1 MKEFLVKIERVTLK
15 GEPKKKMSQRGEP
28 YTAYSYDVEISAGD
42 DMFLIDKFI
51 MVKEGNTIE
60 EAIKREN
67 LFVGAV
73 GMMKISSSIADYTT
87 KDGKTGRIG
96 RLRIESFN
104 CYNKREDA
112 EAQSM
117 VDAYAQSQ
125 AAMREAAAVQAQMAQ
140 AQAAAV
146 AQQAAQAAAVAPEMP
161 NETVLGDGSGLPF

>member
-15 GEPKKKMSQRGEP
+15 SGPTQKTSQRGEP
-28 YTAYSYDVEISAGD
+28 YTAYIYDVEISAGD

-51 MVKEGNTIE
+51 MVKAGNTIE

-73 GMMKISSSIADYTT
+73 GMMKISSSIGEYT
-87 KDGKTGRIG
+87 KEGKSYRIG
-96 RLRIESFN
+96 RLRIESFD

-112 EAQSM
+112 DAQRM
-117 VDAYAQSQ
+117 IDGANAAQAQ
-125 AAMREAAAVQAQMAQ
+125 AQAAVQAQ

-146 AQQAAQAAAVAPEMP
+146 PPEMP
-161 NETVLGDGSGLPF
+161 TETVMGDGSGLPF

>member
-15 GEPKKKMSQRGEP
+15 SGPTQKTSQRGEP

-60 EAIKREN
+60 EAIKRDN

-87 KDGKTGRIG
+87 KEGKPGRIG
-96 RLRIESFN
+96 RLRIESFA
-104 CYNKREDA
+104 CYNKKEDA
-112 EAQSM
+112 DAQRIIDAQAQS
-117 VDAYAQSQ
+117 AAAAQ
-125 AAMREAAAVQAQMAQ
+125 AAVQAQA
-140 AQAAAV
+140 
-146 AQQAAQAAAVAPEMP
+146 AQQAAQAAVAPEMP
-161 NETVLGDGSGLPF
+161 NETVMGDGSGLPF

>member
-15 GEPKKKMSQRGEP
+15 AEPKKKMSQRGEP

-73 GMMKISSSIADYTT
+73 GMMKISSSIGDYT
-87 KDGKTGRIG
+87 KEGKNYRIG

-104 CYNKREDA
+104 CYNKRDEA
-112 EAQSM
+112 EAQGM
-117 VDAYAQSQ
+117 IDAYAQSQ
-125 AAMREAAAVQAQMAQ
+125 AAMREAAAVQTQMAA
-140 AQAAAV
+140 AQAA

-161 NETVLGDGSGLPF
+161 TETVLGDGSGLPF

>member
-15 GEPKKKMSQRGEP
+15 RGPTQKTSQRGEP

-51 MVKEGNTIE
+51 MVKAGNTIE

-67 LFVGAV
+67 LFAGAV
-73 GMMKISSSIADYTT
+73 GMMKISSSIGEYT
-87 KDGKTGRIG
+87 KEGKSYRIG
-96 RLRIESFN
+96 RLRIESFD

-112 EAQSM
+112 DAQRM
-117 VDAYAQSQ
+117 IDGANAAQAQ
-125 AAMREAAAVQAQMAQ
+125 AQAAVQAQ

-146 AQQAAQAAAVAPEMP
+146 PPEMP
-161 NETVLGDGSGLPF
+161 NETVMGDGSGLPF

>member
-73 GMMKISSSIADYTT
+73 GMMKISSSIGDYT
-87 KDGKTGRIG
+87 KDGKNYRIG

-125 AAMREAAAVQAQMAQ
+125 AAMREVAAVQAQMAQ
-140 AQAAAV
+140 A

-161 NETVLGDGSGLPF
+161 TETVLGDDSGLPF

>member
-60 EAIKREN
+60 DAIKREN

-73 GMMKISSSIADYTT
+73 GMMKISSSIGDYT
-87 KDGKTGRIG
+87 KDGKIG
-96 RLRIESFN
+96 RAS
-104 CYNKREDA
+104 CRER
-112 EAQSM
+112 
-117 VDAYAQSQ
+117 V
-125 AAMREAAAVQAQMAQ
+125 
-140 AQAAAV
+140 
-146 AQQAAQAAAVAPEMP
+146 
-161 NETVLGDGSGLPF
+161 

>member
-51 MVKEGNTIE
+51 MVKEGNTID

-96 RLRIESFN
+96 RLRIENFA
-104 CYNKREDA
+104 CYNKKEDA
-112 EAQSM
+112 DAQRMIDAQVSN
-117 VDAYAQSQ
+117 AYAQS
-125 AAMREAAAVQAQMAQ
+125 AAAAQAAVQAQIAE
-140 AQAAAV
+140 AQAA
-146 AQQAAQAAAVAPEMP
+146 QQAVAPEMP
-161 NETVLGDGSGLPF
+161 NETVMGDGSGLPF

>member
-51 MVKEGNTIE
+51 MVKEGSTIE

-73 GMMKISSSIADYTT
+73 GMMRISSSIGDYT
-87 KDGKTGRIG
+87 KEGKSYRIG

-104 CYNKREDA
+104 CYNKREEA
-112 EAQSM
+112 EAQGM
-117 VDAYAQSQ
+117 IDAYAQSQ
-125 AAMREAAAVQAQMAQ
+125 AAMREATSVQAQMTQ
-140 AQAAAV
+140 AQAAQQA
-146 AQQAAQAAAVAPEMP
+146 AQAAQAAAVAPEMP
-161 NETVLGDGSGLPF
+161 TETVLGDGSGLPF

>member
-15 GEPKKKMSQRGEP
+15 SGPTQKTSQRGEP

-51 MVKEGNTIE
+51 MVKAGNTIE

-67 LFVGAV
+67 LFAGAV
-73 GMMKISSSIADYTT
+73 GMMKISSSIGEYT
-87 KDGKTGRIG
+87 KEGKSYRIG
-96 RLRIESFN
+96 RLRIESFD

-112 EAQSM
+112 DAQRM
-117 VDAYAQSQ
+117 IDGANAAQAQ
-125 AAMREAAAVQAQMAQ
+125 AQAAVQAQ

-146 AQQAAQAAAVAPEMP
+146 PPEMP
-161 NETVLGDGSGLPF
+161 TETVMGDGSGLPF

>member
-15 GEPKKKMSQRGEP
+15 SGPTQKTSQRGEP

-51 MVKEGNTIE
+51 MVKSGNTIE

-67 LFVGAV
+67 LFAGAV
-73 GMMKISSSIADYTT
+73 GMMKISSSIGEYT
-87 KDGKTGRIG
+87 KEGKSYRIG
-96 RLRIESFN
+96 RLRIESFD

-112 EAQSM
+112 DAQRM
-117 VDAYAQSQ
+117 IDGANAAQAQ
-125 AAMREAAAVQAQMAQ
+125 AQAAVQAQ

-146 AQQAAQAAAVAPEMP
+146 PPEMP
-161 NETVLGDGSGLPF
+161 TETVMGDGSGLPF

>member
-15 GEPKKKMSQRGEP
+15 SGPTQKTSQRGEP

-51 MVKEGNTIE
+51 MVKAGGTIE
-60 EAIKREN
+60 EALKREN
-67 LFVGAV
+67 LFAGAV
-73 GMMKISSSIADYTT
+73 GMMKISSSIGEYT
-87 KDGKTGRIG
+87 KEGKSYRIG
-96 RLRIESFN
+96 RLRIESFD
-104 CYNKREDA
+104 CYNKREEA

-140 AQAAAV
+140 MQAT
-146 AQQAAQAAAVAPEMP
+146 QQAAVAPEMP
-161 NETVLGDGSGLPF
+161 TETVLGDGSGLPF

>member
-51 MVKEGNTIE
+51 MVKEGSTID

-67 LFVGAV
+67 LFAGAV

-96 RLRIESFN
+96 RLRIESFT
-104 CYNKREDA
+104 CYNKREEA

-117 VDAYAQSQ
+117 VDAYAQS
-125 AAMREAAAVQAQMAQ
+125 AA
-140 AQAAAV
+140 
-146 AQQAAQAAAVAPEMP
+146 QAAQAAAREEVQAQMAAAQAEAVAPEMP
-161 NETVLGDGSGLPF
+161 TETVMGDGSGLPF

>member
-15 GEPKKKMSQRGEP
+15 SGPIQKTSQRGEP
-28 YTAYSYDVEISAGD
+28 YTAYTYDLEISAGD

-51 MVKEGNTIE
+51 MVKAGGTIE

-73 GMMKISSSIADYTT
+73 GMMKISSSIGDYT
-87 KDGKTGRIG
+87 KDGKNYRIG
-96 RLRIESFN
+96 RLRIESFT

-112 EAQSM
+112 EAQGM
-117 VDAYAQSQ
+117 IDAYAQSQ
-125 AAMREAAAVQAQMAQ
+125 AAMREVAAVQAQMAK
-140 AQAAAV
+140 AQA
-146 AQQAAQAAAVAPEMP
+146 AQQAAQAAAVAQEMP

>member
-15 GEPKKKMSQRGEP
+15 SEPKQKISQRGEP

-51 MVKEGNTIE
+51 MVKAGGTIE

-67 LFVGAV
+67 LFAGAV
-73 GMMKISSSIADYTT
+73 GMMKISSSIGEYT
-87 KDGKTGRIG
+87 KEGKIYRIG
-96 RLRIESFN
+96 RLRIESFD
-104 CYNKREDA
+104 CYNKREEA

-125 AAMREAAAVQAQMAQ
+125 AAMREAAAVQEQMAQ
-140 AQAAAV
+140 A
-146 AQQAAQAAAVAPEMP
+146 AQKAAVAPEMP
-161 NETVLGDGSGLPF
+161 TETVMGDGSGLPF

>member
-51 MVKEGNTIE
+51 MVKDGGTID

-96 RLRIESFN
+96 RLRIESFT
-104 CYNKREDA
+104 CYNKREEA
-112 EAQSM
+112 EAQGM
-117 VDAYAQSQ
+117 INNAQE
-125 AAMREAAAVQAQMAQ
+125 AEKAFAEAAAVGQSLQQ
-140 AQAAAV
+140 EHAAV
-146 AQQAAQAAAVAPEMP
+146 PPEMP
-161 NETVLGDGSGLPF
+161 NETVMGDGSGLPF